1 MENYCMIGIRL
12 LIYVY
17 TCVLANIEFVKIRGN
32 AGKAYNVQ
40 VKCRCFFQKTRYFW
54 KSIEKNYI

>member
-1 MENYCMIGIRL
+1 MIGIRL